1 MKKTEDNRRSFLKHV
16 LAATAVVAGSAAIV
30 RPAKAKPAAQGPVE
44 TLYRESENFKKYYQ
58 SLK

>member
-1 MKKTEDNRRSFLKHV
+1 MKKAEDNRRSFLKHI

-30 RPAKAKPAAQGPVE
+30 RPAKAKPVQGSNE
-44 TLYRESENFKKYYQ
+44 TLYRESDDFKKYYK